1 MLKWTPW
8 ALPGYAVFFGGFA
21 LAYFIY
27 KSRPDRTQNRILA
40 IQIACEAIAVG
51 LIGGVQWMFT
61 DARIVAVLG
70 YASLFIVWPKL
81 WTYYRFL
88 ATLDTPLA
96 RPLTPRALRL
106 LLIATLT
113 AGSTVFLFPN
123 WYGSEV
129 HFWPQV
135 GGLHMP
141 PGTGF
146 LVIFWMWAAM
156 WIVGLS
162 FSISALRHART
173 AIRREQARAYLIAFG
188 FRDVAFL
195 VSAFLFTI
203 TSPEAKYFHVMFLV
217 AFPITWLIYYPLVA
231 WGILK
236 HQLFDIEL
244 RVKRGLQRS
253 VIAAVIAGA
262 FFVGTY
268 ALERFIS
275 VNNFVVGLVAAGLVT
290 LAIQPLQRMAAKL
303 ADHLMP
309 GVDTSEDY
317 LAERKHEVYRNAIEA
332 ALQDGAVTHKERT
345 ILAQLRMS
353 LGVTEAEALSIE
365 RDVQRTLAPQPIPG
379 LVAPAVS

>member
-27 KSRPDRTQNRILA
+27 KSRPDRMQNRILA
-40 IQIACEAIAVG
+40 IQIAFEAIAVG
-51 LIGGVQWMFT
+51 FIGGVQWMFT
-61 DARIVAVLG
+61 DARIVALLG

-96 RPLTPRALRL
+96 RPLTPRVLRL
-106 LLIATLT
+106 LLIATLI
-113 AGSTVFLFPN
+113 AGSTVFLRPE

-129 HFWPQV
+129 IFWPPV

-141 PGTGF
+141 PGTAF
-146 LVIFWMWAAM
+146 LVIIWMWAIM

-162 FSISALRHART
+162 FSISALRHSRT

-188 FRDVAFL
+188 FRDIAFL
-195 VSAFLFTI
+195 LSAILFTVV
-203 TSPEAKYFHVMFLV
+203 SPTAKYFHVAFLL

-244 RVKRGLQRS
+244 RLKRGLQKS

-262 FFVGTY
+262 FFIGTY

-275 VNNFVVGLVAAGLVT
+275 VNNFVVGLIAAGLVT

-303 ADHLMP
+303 ADAMMP
-309 GVDTSEDY
+309 GVGTSEDY

-332 ALQDGAVTHKERT
+332 AMQDGTVTQKERA

-353 LGVTEAEALSIE
+353 LSVTEAEAANIE
-365 RDVQRTLAPQPIPG
+365 RDVQRTLTPQTVVS
-379 LVAPAVS
+379 LSPALS